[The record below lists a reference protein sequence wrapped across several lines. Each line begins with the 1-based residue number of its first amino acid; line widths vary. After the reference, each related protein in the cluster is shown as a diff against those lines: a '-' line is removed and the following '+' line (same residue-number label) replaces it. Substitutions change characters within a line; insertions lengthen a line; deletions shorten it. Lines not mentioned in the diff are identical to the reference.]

1 MDRIEIRGVRAF
13 GHHGVLEEERRRGQ
27 PFVVDLTLERD
38 LSGPEAS
45 DALED
50 TVDYAALSERVA
62 AEIETTRYDLIE
74 ALAGH
79 LARVV
84 LDDPT
89 VDAVTVRVAKPE
101 APLAVNVEEVAVVLR
116 RARAAS

>member
-13 GHHGVLEEERRRGQ
+13 GYHGVLEEERRRGQ
-27 PFVVDLTLERD
+27 TFVVDLILEGD
-38 LSGPEAS
+38 LSAAETS

-62 AEIETTRYDLIE
+62 AEVEATRFDLIE
-74 ALAGH
+74 ALAGR
-79 LARVV
+79 LAQVA

-89 VDAVTVRVAKPE
+89 VHAVTVRVAKPH
-101 APLAVNVEEVAVVLR
+101 APLTVDADEVAVVVR
-116 RARAAS
+116 RTRPTP